1 MVGSALMKR
10 SRACFLILNTAL
22 VTLLVVVFSLV
33 VLVRWGGPS
42 FNFFSGG
49 EPAGPL
55 SRREVVSEESAIVSV
70 AETASPSVVSIV
82 AGRVSWDPFSGP
94 VREEGGIGTGFIV
107 GEAGI
112 ILTNRHVVAD
122 TKASYSVLLSD
133 KRRYPVK
140 DVFRDLF
147 NDLAILKIDAVDLPA
162 VALGNS
168 DNLKV
173 GQSVVAIGNALG
185 RFSNTVTTGV
195 VSGIG
200 RGVSASSG
208 LGSSEILEDVIQ
220 TDAALNPGNSG
231 GPLFN
236 LSAEVIGIN
245 VAITVGAQNIGFA
258 IPINVAKATLENFEE
273 YGRIVRP
280 FLGINYVMISA
291 DLSEL
296 RGLPEGAFVREVIAG
311 SPAESAGLRPAD
323 IIVKIDGVVIN
334 EQHPLARVLRAAAVG
349 DKLRLVVSRNGE
361 ETTLEAVLGEAPS
374 N

>member
-280 FLGINYVMISA
+280 FLGINYVMVSA

-296 RGLPEGAFVREVIAG
+296 RGLPEGAFVREVIAD

-334 EQHPLARVLRAAAVG
+334 EQYPLARVLRAAAVG